1 MGFLEIFRNN
11 APKKT
16 WIRIPDDHVVGTP
29 SGALIEPDDAYFAV
43 RMSEMYLQRTR
54 KLWLKYYPLLHGF
67 TKYQGEE
74 THSLAGPGQ
83 LRDISDANLDR
94 VAGFNYRLAGPI
106 PFQGEDVDVLVGLYS
121 VPGGDAAKALVDTL
135 AALASI
141 PTLGLGGADEVVVA
155 VKTGVEKVLGLT
167 ETRLELGIR
176 DSFFSGNPLKAGYH
190 LGIDAEP
197 TEVDVT
203 RLWFDRG
210 RLVKGAGPENAV
222 PYADHDYMVI
232 EIERRETRHDW
243 RGFPELAPFEEK
255 IAAVL
260 SDGGLSQDQKKER
273 LNRIWVD
280 FRQAINAS
288 RNLISRD
295 REQIAASVAKKIRD
309 GFAATDLLESVGEAS
324 TRFDFLDVA
333 DALDRANEGAVRE
346 AKELL
351 KDRKPF

>member
-16 WIRIPDDHVVGTP
+16 WVRIPDDHVTGAA
-29 SGALIEPDDAYFAV
+29 SGALIQPDDAYFVV

-54 KLWLKYYPLLHGF
+54 KLWQKYYPLLHGF

-94 VAGFNYRLAGPI
+94 IAGFNYRLAGPT
-106 PFQGEDVDVLVGLYS
+106 PFLGEDVDVLVGLYS

-135 AALASI
+135 STLSAI
-141 PTLGLGGADEVVVA
+141 PGLGLGGVDEIAGA
-155 VKTGVEKVLGLT
+155 VKTGVERVLGLN
-167 ETRLELGIR
+167 ETRLELGVR
-176 DSFFSGNPLKAGYH
+176 DSFFSGNPLKAGFH
-190 LGIDAEP
+190 VGIDAEP
-197 TEVDVT
+197 AQVDLS

-210 RLVKGAGPENAV
+210 RLVVGDRPETAI

-243 RGFPELAPFEEK
+243 RGFPEFAPFEQK
-255 IAAVL
+255 IASTL
-260 SDGGLSQDQKKER
+260 SDHGLTQDQKKER

-280 FRQAINAS
+280 FRQAINGS

-295 REQIAASVAKKIRD
+295 REQVAASVARKIKED
-309 GFAATDLLESVGEAS
+309 FSPPDLLESPAVEARS
-324 TRFDFLDVA
+324 FDFLDVP
-333 DALDRANEGAVRE
+333 DSLDRRDDGGVRE
-346 AKELL
+346 ARELL
-351 KDRKPF
+351 RDRKPF

>member
-1 MGFLEIFRNN
+1 MGILEIFRNN

-16 WIRIPDDHVVGTP
+16 WVRIPDDRVVGSP
-29 SGALIEPDDAYFAV
+29 SGALIEPDDAYFVV

-54 KLWLKYYPLLHGF
+54 KLWQKYYPLLHGF

-94 VAGFNYRLAGPI
+94 IAGFNYRLAGPT
-106 PFQGEDVDVLVGLYS
+106 PFQGDDVDVLVGLYS

-135 AALASI
+135 STLAAI
-141 PTLGLGGADEVVVA
+141 PALGLGGVDQVVVA
-155 VKTGVEKVLGLT
+155 VKTGVERILGLT
-167 ETRLELGIR
+167 ETRLELGVR

-190 LGIDAEP
+190 VGIDAEP
-197 TEVDVT
+197 SEVDLS

-210 RLVKGAGPENAV
+210 RLVTGDRPENAA
-222 PYADHDYMVI
+222 PYADHDYMII
-232 EIERRETRHDW
+232 EIERRETRNDW
-243 RGFPELAPFEEK
+243 RGFPEFAPFEAK
-255 IAAVL
+255 IASVI
-260 SDGGLSQDQKKER
+260 SDTGLTQDQKKER

-280 FRQAINAS
+280 FRQAINSS

-295 REQIAASVAKKIRD
+295 RELVAASVSKKIRD
-309 GFAATDLLESVGEAS
+309 EFAAPDLLESAEAKPS
-324 TRFDFLDVA
+324 KFDFLDVP
-333 DALDRANEGAVRE
+333 DALDRQDGGAVRE
-346 AKELL
+346 ARELL